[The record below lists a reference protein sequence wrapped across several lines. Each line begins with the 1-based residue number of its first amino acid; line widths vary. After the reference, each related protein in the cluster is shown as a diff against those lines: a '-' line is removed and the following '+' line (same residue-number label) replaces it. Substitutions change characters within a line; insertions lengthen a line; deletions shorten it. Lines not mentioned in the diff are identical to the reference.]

1 MTAQPQHRLFGF
13 GSNYFHAL
21 GGSREIS
28 LSEEI
33 HAQEYETF
41 DDGGDGSTELK
52 VQQLACTTTSSIIL
66 NSDGIV
72 YQTGMIHG
80 KYLPR
85 PTKIRISERIVEIA
99 GGRHFCLARSGS
111 GAVYSW
117 GAGHF
122 GQLGQGPHLSFS
134 EKPQVIKSLHPRVIG
149 SPIVQLSCGHWHGA
163 ALTEDGRIFCWG
175 SNRKHQCG
183 TKTPS
188 TIVQPQHVNGTNV
201 IYSQVDCGKG
211 FSIALEKST
220 GRVYTWGAST
230 ACGHT
235 SRKTCISPPRLVEAL
250 QRVVVVQIS
259 AGDSHSLAVTG
270 GGRVFSWGSG
280 SDGQLGVGGAFPILP
295 RPKLVGDLDFVAI
308 VASQH
313 SQLSNNLDSFECSTG
328 NAPLEKNII
337 KDEESNTQSD
347 NAAAS
352 AASHILA
359 STPKVTEVYAVGS
372 YSLAISS
379 TGHVY
384 AWGYNDSKVLGL
396 SCPST
401 RSLPYLEPA
410 SSSSAT
416 LSQLKNRTSQARA
429 FDSHHNILL
438 PRRIEALHDLKV
450 KLVAGGPSH
459 LLVYGCNRD
468 ENNSSSIIGRTL
480 HEVQQARR
488 TSHAQNTGH
497 DDLSMDSI
505 ETDAV
510 TSATETMSPTMDE
523 LFIPTGKEAA
533 VTQIEN
539 ASVILGNEV
548 KKSESNK
555 LKGKKITSTGEK
567 KLSIKD
573 KNRIIPASE
582 SIELSLQNGI
592 ATSEHMREVKNESS
606 PQASSAA
613 RSTSPSR
620 PSRKPRTMSMP
631 KIMQKLTSAGS
642 GRRSSGKE
650 RQKRRQF
657 FGSFGG
663 SKT

>member
-1 MTAQPQHRLFGF
+1 MTAQPRHRLFGF

-21 GGSREIS
+21 GGSSEIS

-33 HAQEYETF
+33 QAQEYEKMP
-41 DDGGDGSTELK
+41 DDDNGGPTSLK
-52 VQQLACTTTSSIIL
+52 VQQLACTTSSSIIL
-66 NSDGIV
+66 DSDGVI

-85 PTKIRISERIVEIA
+85 PTKILISERVVEIA

-111 GAVYSW
+111 GSVYSW

-122 GQLGQGPHLSFS
+122 GQLGQGPHVSFS

-149 SPIVQLSCGHWHGA
+149 SPIVHLSCGHWHGA

-183 TKTPS
+183 TKAPS
-188 TIVQPQHVNGTNV
+188 TIVKPQHVTGTNV

-211 FSIALEKST
+211 FCIALEKST

-250 QRVVVVQIS
+250 QRVVVVQIA
-259 AGDSHSLAVTG
+259 AGDAHSLAVTG

-308 VASQH
+308 VASQQ
-313 SQLSNNLDSFECSTG
+313 SQLSNNLDSFESSTG
-328 NAPLEKNII
+328 NASLVQNIA
-337 KDEESNTQSD
+337 KDDETNAHSD
-347 NAAAS
+347 TTTLS
-352 AASHILA
+352 AASQILA
-359 STPKVTEVYAVGS
+359 STPKVTEVYAAGS
-372 YSLAISS
+372 YSLAVSS
-379 TGHVY
+379 AGHVY
-384 AWGYNDSKVLGL
+384 AWGYNDSKMLGL
-396 SCPST
+396 SCPSSD
-401 RSLPYLEPA
+401 SLPYLEPA

-429 FDSHHNILL
+429 FDSRHNILL
-438 PRRIEALHDLKV
+438 PRRIDALHDLKV

-459 LLVYGCNRD
+459 LLIYGCNRD
-468 ENNSSSIIGRTL
+468 KDDKISIVGRTL

-488 TSHAQNTGH
+488 ASHAHNTEQ
-497 DDLSMDSI
+497 DDLSMESV
-505 ETDAV
+505 EADAV
-510 TSATETMSPTMDE
+510 TMSPTDGS
-523 LFIPTGKEAA
+523 FIPTVKETA

-539 ASVILGNEV
+539 ANITSVNE
-548 KKSESNK
+548 ECNQ
-555 LKGKKITSTGEK
+555 LKGKKILSSGENHATVQ
-567 KLSIKD
+567 D
-573 KNRIIPASE
+573 KNRTIPASA
-582 SIELSLQNGI
+582 SIELSIQNGMV
-592 ATSEHMREVKNESS
+592 TSEREDEVNESTQ
-606 PQASSAA
+606 QALLVA

-620 PSRKPRTMSMP
+620 QSRKPRTMSMP
-631 KIMQKLTSAGS
+631 KIMQKLTSGGS
-642 GRRSSGKE
+642 GKRSSGKE

-657 FGSFGG
+657 FGPFGG
-663 SKT
+663 SKN